1 MVSAANLEENICESK
16 ALALMRKAF
25 GYFMDYTK
33 RLLGLEM
40 EITMRSI
47 FLYKLYKF

>member
-1 MVSAANLEENICESK
+1 
-16 ALALMRKAF
+16 MRKAF
-25 GYFMDYTK
+25 GYFMDHAQ

-40 EITMRSI
+40 EITMRNI